1 MVIKYDIINLII
13 SYNYIMSNAPLNGV
27 NGHYVN
33 IDNSHLPSFSSTDNS
48 RSFGL
53 SGAIDNSL
61 AASASRIKGGCWF
74 DNKMKITKQNKR
86 KIRKTKKRKIRKIRK
101 TKSKRRNYKGGSHY
115 YNPYANIQKGG
126 LHSVTNCDNGYS
138 TGGILPASQLGLANP
153 VPYHQNPSFS
163 NPHYINQRLSF

>member
-74 DNKMKITKQNKR
+74 NNKMKMTKQNKR
-86 KIRKTKKRKIRKIRK
+86 KTRKTKKRKIRK
-101 TKSKRRNYKGGSHY
+101 TKSKRRNYKGGSRY
-115 YNPYANIQKGG
+115 YNPYENIQKGG
-126 LHSVTNCDNGYS
+126 LHSVTNYDNGYS

-153 VPYHQNPSFS
+153 VPYHQNPYFP
-163 NPHYINQRLSF
+163 NPYFPNQKLSF